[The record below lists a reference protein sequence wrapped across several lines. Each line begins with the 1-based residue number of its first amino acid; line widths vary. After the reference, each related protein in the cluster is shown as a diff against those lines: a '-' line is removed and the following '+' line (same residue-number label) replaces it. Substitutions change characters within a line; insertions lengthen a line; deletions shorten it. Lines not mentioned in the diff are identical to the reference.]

1 MRAINTS
8 TLGESARVIER
19 FGTFFLR
26 SLWTSY
32 GPKGDDGEARAE

>member
-1 MRAINTS
+1 MRATNAG

-32 GPKGDDGEARAE
+32 GPKRDGGEARAE